1 MPNFRYRALTQ
12 TGEIVNGS
20 LSAPNAAEVA
30 HRIDY
35 LGLIP
40 VETIAA
46 EGGTIG
52 IDVAKTIFHLVA
64 KDAQARLMS

>member
-30 HRIDY
+30 HRIEY

-46 EGGTIG
+46 EGGTR
-52 IDVAKTIFHLVA
+52 DFALRPRSVQ
-64 KDAQARLMS
+64 QAPP